1 MEVIS
6 LQLGCFLILL
16 YIAALYL
23 DDSRKYR
30 IKSRLYYF
38 DHLLI
43 LGILNVALDA
53 AKTYAV
59 HHFDAVSLP
68 FLKLLYSLY
77 FASIDS
83 IIFVLGVVILHLT
96 NTLPPK
102 RLHRFFVAAPF
113 TLSVIIIICFSGT
126 LEFPMGSHHRYASG
140 VSSYTCYFMATI
152 YMLFAIGVLLL
163 RWNHI
168 SRHKRIGIITYIAH
182 LIITE
187 LLRIFF
193 PDLFVASIGC
203 TLFVLAVY
211 LNLESPAIQKIE
223 DMHSETVVGFANLI
237 ETRDSSTGGHIKR
250 TSKYVELIART
261 LLNTSKYRTILTNDY
276 IKNLAD
282 AAPMH
287 DIGKVAIPD
296 HILQKPGKLTS
307 EEFEIIKRHT
317 ITGGTIIRETFSD
330 LGSKEYQEIAY
341 NVARHHHEKWNGKGY
356 PDGLAGN
363 SIPLCARIM
372 AVADVF
378 DALSEKRC
386 YRDALPLDQCFEI
399 ISQGSGSDFDPNV
412 VCAFL
417 SMRSEVEKIHQQFAE
432 DPPYDHVYKAQKNQ
446 AVL

>member
-1 MEVIS
+1 MESIT
-6 LQLGCFLILL
+6 LQFGCLLILV

-23 DDSRKYR
+23 DDFRKYR
-30 IKSRLYYF
+30 IKSKLYYF

-43 LGILNVALDA
+43 LGILNVILDA
-53 AKTYAV
+53 CKTYSV
-59 HHFDAVSLP
+59 HHFDVVSIPL
-68 FLKLLYSLY
+68 LKLVYSLY

-83 IIFVLGVVILHLT
+83 IIFVLCFVILYLT
-96 NTLPPK
+96 NTLPK
-102 RLHRFFVAAPF
+102 NRLHKFLISIPF
-113 TLSVIIIICFSGT
+113 TLCVLIIICFTST
-126 LEFPMGSHHRYASG
+126 LEFPMGAHHRYAIG
-140 VSSYTCYFMATI
+140 IPSYTCYVMATV
-152 YMLFAIGVLLL
+152 YMIFAIIVLVF

-168 SRHKRIGIITYIAH
+168 SRHKRIGIVTYIAD
-182 LIITE
+182 LVFIA
-187 LLRIFF
+187 LMRAFF

-237 ETRDSSTGGHIKR
+237 ETRDTNTGGHIKR

-276 IKNLAD
+276 IKNLMD

-296 HILQKPGKLTS
+296 HILQKPGKLTA

-317 ITGGTIIRETFSD
+317 ITGGTIIKETFSD
-330 LGSKEYQEIAY
+330 LGSKEYREIAY

-356 PDGLAGN
+356 PDGLAGD

-378 DALSEKRC
+378 DALSERRC

-399 ISQGSGSDFDPNV
+399 ISQGSGTDFDPNV

-417 SMRSEVEKIHQQFAE
+417 SVRPEVEKIHKQFAE
-432 DPPYDHVYKAQKNQ
+432 DPPYSQIYKTQKNQ
-446 AVL
+446 AVI